1 MLSYTI
7 DDLDDIRE
15 TELTLLLQKHGAI
28 FSGAAVLEVGSG
40 NGRQL
45 ATLSRIARLAI
56 GIDVPASTYRPSHS
70 GKLAFYD
77 GINLPF
83 PDDSFDV
90 IYSSNTMEHV
100 LSERDLHREFER
112 VLRPTGV
119 AVHIVPSS
127 TWRLWTIATYYIML
141 PRIVVAFLRR
151 HAELPERTDNAEA
164 TSRSSKGAGQSMID
178 LICPMRHG
186 ERGNRFTEW
195 WHFRG
200 ASWRRRFE
208 KLGWKVESVEGVGL
222 FYTGYL
228 LGARLLSMARRQRLA
243 RLLGSSCL
251 IFVLKPTAIPS
262 QQ

>member
-7 DDLDDIRE
+7 DDLNEIRE
-15 TELTLLLQKHGAI
+15 TELNLLLQKHGAI
-28 FSGAAVLEVGSG
+28 FSGAAVLEVGAG
-40 NGRQL
+40 TGRQL
-45 ATLSRIARLAI
+45 AALSRTARLAV
-56 GIDVPASTYRPSHS
+56 GIDVPASTYRPGQS
-70 GKLAFYD
+70 GKLAYYD
-77 GINLPF
+77 GVNLPF
-83 PDDSFDV
+83 ADDSFDI

-100 LSERDLHREFER
+100 LNERDLHREFKR

-127 TWRLWTIATYYIML
+127 TWRLWTIIVYYIML

-151 HAELPERTDNAEA
+151 RAEPPEHINDARA
-164 TSRSSKGAGQSMID
+164 TPQSGKGVGQLMLG

-208 KLGWKVESVEGVGL
+208 ELGWKAESVEGVGL

-251 IFVLKPTAIPS
+251 IFVLKPNATPS